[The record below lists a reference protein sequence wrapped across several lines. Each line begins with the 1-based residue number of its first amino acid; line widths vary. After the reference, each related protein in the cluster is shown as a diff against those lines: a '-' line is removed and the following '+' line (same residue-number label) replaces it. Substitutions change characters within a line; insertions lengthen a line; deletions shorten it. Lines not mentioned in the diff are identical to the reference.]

1 VEPLEGHRPER
12 AATGLYCS
20 SSAKGGEE
28 LLAVTAAAAAVE
40 LGAAAVLAL
49 PAALP
54 MLTESRT
61 LPPLLPLLLL
71 QAGALQL
78 RELSLSTVAALLLK
92 RGAPKWQRRGAP
104 GAAPGAKPLPLT
116 VSRAPP

>member
-1 VEPLEGHRPER
+1 M
-12 AATGLYCS
+12 
-20 SSAKGGEE
+20 
-28 LLAVTAAAAAVE
+28 
-40 LGAAAVLAL
+40 LAL
-49 PAALP
+49 VAALP
-54 MLTESRT
+54 MLTESRA
-61 LPPLLPLLLL
+61 LPPLLLLLL

-78 RELSLSTVAALLLK
+78 RELSLSTVAGLLLK